1 MGGIM
6 VKKRLISIALSLITL
21 LTCVMFSVPTA
32 FANEDLKFSR
42 EYMSSPFYEKLT
54 ASLENSWDKTAMQK
68 TLAVALS
75 QEGYQNYATEGA
87 DIEQARADGLLWTG
101 TELRMNSNQTGN
113 TEYTRWSQSY
123 IMDCAEGEEYYDIDW
138 CAIFVSWCLYQA
150 GYNDDAR
157 LKRYYYSYCAEP
169 RIEYDADSWILAY
182 NFKQQGVYY
191 TPKAHHKLDK
201 YYWNTYYNIDV
212 DPFDIPYQPGGLIF
226 FSWDSSG
233 DYFDHV
239 AIVVDY
245 DEDTHVLTYTNG
257 NSDGQVI
264 TRQIDLDVEEE
275 FRGQQFAKNSDRV
288 MAYVE
293 YDNILPLEQKEITT
307 STPVIEWNRNG
318 SSGIKIQ
325 TDSESVIGSVS
336 VDNKYLGSNIE
347 SNMLLHEGL
356 MSIGKSELVNYSL
369 GTHNMM
375 LTFDDGA
382 LPVKLKIYEP
392 YLIGDANDDG
402 CVTIGDVTRIQRI
415 VAETEDDSDGTV
427 TRRCDVDG
435 NKLSVTDAAAIQR
448 FIAKFE
454 NDPYQIGTGAK
465 DFGNKKDDYE
475 LPFISA

>member
-1 MGGIM
+1 M
-6 VKKRLISIALSLITL
+6 VKKRLVSAALAVIIVVTSL
-21 LTCVMFSVPTA
+21 MFAVPTA
-32 FANEDLKFSR
+32 FADEDLKFSQ

-54 ASLENSWDKTAMQK
+54 ASLENSDDKTAMQK
-68 TLAVALS
+68 TLAIALS
-75 QEGYQNYATEGA
+75 QEGYQNYATEGI

-101 TELRMNSNQTGN
+101 KELRMNSNLTGN
-113 TEYTRWSQSY
+113 TEYTRWAQSY
-123 IMDCAEGEEYYDIDW
+123 IMDCAEGEEYNDIDW

-169 RIEYDADSWILAY
+169 RVEFDADSWILAY

-201 YYWNTYYNIDV
+201 YYWNTYYHIDI

-245 DEDTHVLTYTNG
+245 DENTHVLTYTNG

-275 FRGQQFAKNSDRV
+275 FRGQQYAKNSDRV

-293 YDNILPLEQKEITT
+293 YDNILPLEPKEITT
-307 STPVIEWNRNG
+307 TTPTIEWNRNG

-325 TDSESVIGSVS
+325 TNSESVIGSVS
-336 VDNKYLGSNIE
+336 VDGNYLGSNVE

-356 MSIGKSELVNYSL
+356 LSIGKSELVGYSL

-382 LPVKLKIYEP
+382 VPVTFKIYEP
-392 YLIGDANDDG
+392 YFIGDANIDG
-402 CVTIGDVTRIQRI
+402 YITIGDVTRIQRI
-415 VAETEDDSDGTV
+415 LAGIEQDDGGTV
-427 TRRCDVDG
+427 ARRCNVDG
-435 NKLSVTDAAAIQR
+435 KKLSVTDATAIQR
-448 FIAKFE
+448 KIAQFAD
-454 NDPYQIGTGAK
+454 DPYHIGDEAK

-475 LPFISA
+475 LPFVPD